1 MELTKD
7 KTEILNVYCKGKLQ
21 IKFSREQRIY
31 FSTFDSISI
40 FDNKTSNNRISR
52 PHESSE
58 KQIRPGHFL
67 KSTSKTLKIFTMR
80 FFLVN
85 FNLF

>member
-52 PHESSE
+52 PHEQHSRFMYNDY
-58 KQIRPGHFL
+58 KNRLTQFL
-67 KSTSKTLKIFTMR
+67 DKDRCYLI
-80 FFLVN
+80 L
-85 FNLF
+85 